1 METERDSAQRD
12 ADRLSTLEQEIGAI
26 TREVEN
32 AKSAH
37 SVEEAQQEV
46 DRATEALA
54 RDLQNAEQK
63 VVGQVLV
70 EWLREEASEKTQ
82 PAVLR
87 HASGLFQRITHGRY
101 ELHVDDAADG
111 PTFVA
116 WDTQHE
122 VQKSLDQLSAGER
135 VQLLVAVRLGFLE
148 HEESGVRLPLILDET
163 FGTADDERA
172 SAIIDTVVEI
182 CRSGR
187 QVFYFTAQPD
197 EVGKW
202 VGRLQGVDDVDLKQ
216 VNLGRVRGLAEADSS
231 PLVIERPA
239 EAQLPDPAGVSHEDY
254 GRALTVPGLDPTRPL
269 GMVHLWHLIDDPQV
283 LHALLMQRVSCWGPF
298 ESLVVKGGLSV
309 DGLDEDALRLVATR
323 ARVIRAAFTA
333 CRVGRGKPVDRA
345 ALETSGAV
353 TDVFIDRLA
362 ELTASLG
369 GDASRLIDAI
379 ESGQVHRWRSSN
391 THLLREYLEQEG
403 YLDPEQPLTRDEVY
417 HRALGAAAKERPD
430 GDLGEGWLDRV
441 VDSLLPERA
450 SVESSRT
457 EHSNC
462 F

>member
-1 METERDSAQRD
+1 
-12 ADRLSTLEQEIGAI
+12 
-26 TREVEN
+26 REVEN
-32 AKSAH
+32 AKSGH

-46 DRATEALA
+46 DRAAEALT
-54 RDLQNAEQK
+54 RDLQEAEQK
-63 VVGQVLV
+63 VAGQAVV

-87 HASGLFQRITHGRY
+87 NASDLFQRITHGRY

-148 HEESGVRLPLILDET
+148 QEKSGVRLPLILDET
-163 FGTADDERA
+163 LGTTDDERA

-187 QVFYFTAQPD
+187 QVFYLTAQPD

-202 VGRLQGVDDVDLKQ
+202 AGRLQGVDDVDLKQ
-216 VNLGRVRGLAEADSS
+216 VNLGRVRGLAEADNA

-239 EAQLPDPAGVSHEDY
+239 EVQLPDPAGVSREDY
-254 GRALTVPGLDPTRPL
+254 GKALAVPGLDPNRPL
-269 GMVHLWHLIDDPQV
+269 GMVHLWHLIDDPRV
-283 LHALLMQRVSCWGPF
+283 LHALLVRRIRCWGPF

-309 DGLDEDALRLVATR
+309 DSLDEDALSLLGAR
-323 ARVIRAAFTA
+323 ARVVRAVFTA

-345 ALETSGAV
+345 ALAASGAV
-353 TDVFIDRLA
+353 TDAFIDRIA
-362 ELTASLG
+362 ELAASLG
-369 GDASRLIDAI
+369 GDASQLIDAI
-379 ESGQVHRWRSSN
+379 ESGQVQRWRSNN
-391 THLLREYLEQEG
+391 TDLLRDYLEQEG
-403 YLDPEQPLTRDEVY
+403 YLDPEQPLMRDEVY
-417 HRALGAAAKERPD
+417 HRALEAAAKERPERH
-430 GDLGEGWLDRV
+430 LGEGWLDRV
-441 VDSLLPERA
+441 VDGLTLDREGLETGSAE
-450 SVESSRT
+450 
-457 EHSNC
+457 
-462 F
+462 